1 MNRLEL
7 KSKAKEQLRG
17 RWGVALITVFVA
29 NLIINSSITKETID
43 FFGEF
48 SSSVSISINI
58 ISLLFGGVISVGLS
72 KFLLNFITN
81 NEEPQFKD
89 LFSNFN
95 IYFKTLGLYI
105 LMSLAITIGLIFLII
120 PGIIIALMFSQ
131 SFYILAEDPS
141 KGIFEC
147 LEESSNMMSGHKW
160 DFFVLEL
167 SFIGWWLLAI
177 LTFGIASLWIS
188 PYQNLTEAN
197 FYLSLKNYE

>member
-105 LMSLAITIGLIFLII
+105 LMMLAIGIATLFLII
-120 PGIIIALMFSQ
+120 PGIIVALMFSQ
-131 SFYILAEDPS
+131 AFYILAEDPS
-141 KGIFEC
+141 KRIFEC

-177 LTFGIASLWIS
+177 LTFGIAGLWIS

-197 FYLSLKNYE
+197 FYLSLKNYK

>member
-7 KSKAKEQLRG
+7 KSNAKEQLRG
-17 RWGVALITVFVA
+17 RWGIAILTVFVA
-29 NLIINSSITKETID
+29 NLVINSSIAKETID
-43 FFGEF
+43 FFGE
-48 SSSVSISINI
+48 SSNSVSISINI

-72 KFLLNFITN
+72 RFLLNFITGN
-81 NEEPQFKD
+81 KEPKFKD

-105 LMSLAITIGLIFLII
+105 LMSIAIIIGIIFLII

-131 SFYILAEDPS
+131 AFYILAEDPS

-160 DFFVLEL
+160 DLFVLEL

-177 LTFGIASLWIS
+177 LTFGIAALWIS

-197 FYLSLKNYE
+197 FYLSLKKYR

>member
-7 KSKAKEQLRG
+7 KSKAKKQLRG

-105 LMSLAITIGLIFLII
+105 LMMLAIGIATLFLII
-120 PGIIIALMFSQ
+120 PGIIVALMFSQ
-131 SFYILAEDPS
+131 AFYILAEDPS
-141 KGIFEC
+141 KRIFEC

-177 LTFGIASLWIS
+177 LTFGIAGLWIS

-197 FYLSLKNYE
+197 FYLSLKNYK

>member
-105 LMSLAITIGLIFLII
+105 LMMLAIGIATLFLII
-120 PGIIIALMFSQ
+120 PGIIVALMFSQ
-131 SFYILAEDPS
+131 AFYILAEDPS

-147 LEESSNMMSGHKW
+147 LEESSNIMSGHKW

-177 LTFGIASLWIS
+177 LTFGIAGLWIS

>member
-1 MNRLEL
+1 MNRIEL
-7 KSKAKEQLRG
+7 KLKAKEQLRG
-17 RWGVALITVFVA
+17 RWGIAILTVFVA
-29 NLIINSSITKETID
+29 NLITDSSAIKEVIDVFGYSNPTTYINLIP
-43 FFGEF
+43 
-48 SSSVSISINI
+48 
-58 ISLLFGGVISVGLS
+58 LLFGGVISVGLS
-72 KFLLNFITN
+72 KFLLNFITA
-81 NEEPQFKD
+81 NEEPKFKD

-105 LMSLAITIGLIFLII
+105 LMMLAIGIATLFLII
-120 PGIIIALMFSQ
+120 PGIIVALIFSQ
-131 SFYILAEDPS
+131 AFYILAEDPS

-197 FYLSLKNYE
+197 FYLSLKNY

>member
-7 KSKAKEQLRG
+7 KSKAKKQLRG

-105 LMSLAITIGLIFLII
+105 LMMLAIGIATLFLII
-120 PGIIIALMFSQ
+120 PGIIVALMFSQ
-131 SFYILAEDPS
+131 AFYILAEDPS
-141 KGIFEC
+141 KRIFEC
-147 LEESSNMMSGHKW
+147 LEESSNMMSGHK
-160 DFFVLEL
+160 
-167 SFIGWWLLAI
+167 
-177 LTFGIASLWIS
+177 
-188 PYQNLTEAN
+188 
-197 FYLSLKNYE
+197 